1 MLSREHTDFFASF
14 LDRESLIVHSVGAL
28 HVYSDDDQISCYRLM
43 LVASVFVCV
52 CVYVCVCVCK
62 HACVH
67 VCVHV
72 CVCVCVCACAT
83 VVTSANVARLCKNM
97 QEGRGVTNQLGTQYF
112 DHCTPLE
119 VDVGFIQ
126 PEIKG

>member
-1 MLSREHTDFFASF
+1 MFTLMM
-14 LDRESLIVHSVGAL
+14 
-28 HVYSDDDQISCYRLM
+28 YQISCYRLM
-43 LVASVFVCV
+43 LVASVCV
-52 CVYVCVCVCK
+52 CVYVCVCVCVC
-62 HACVH
+62 ACVQACMCAC
-67 VCVHV
+67 VCACVCV

-119 VDVGFIQ
+119 VDMGFIQ